1 MAAPADTPLNAI
13 GSALK
18 DLAWS
23 HSRLMAELRRE
34 ARLEGVTLPA
44 TPSLA
49 ASLSRWV
56 NNHRQPNEFYR
67 VLLSRAIGRPRWEL
81 FGDEAALIL
90 RVAEA
95 SSGVVSE
102 ASVSSDEDVNRRQL
116 LAHAAALGTAA
127 AVERL
132 TPLSPIGGEAS
143 LIGGQ
148 PATGKTER
156 EIIAAIRRALLGYG
170 PLVVSGIRPW

>member
-1 MAAPADTPLNAI
+1 MADSQLNAL

-18 DLAWS
+18 NLGWS

-34 ARLEGVTLPA
+34 ARQEGVTLPT

-49 ASLSRWV
+49 ATISRWV

-95 SSGVVSE
+95 SSGVVNE
-102 ASVSSDEDVNRRQL
+102 ASVSSDEDVKRRQL

-127 AVERL
+127 PVKRL
-132 TPLSPIGGEAS
+132 TPPSPAAQIGGK
-143 LIGGQ
+143 
-148 PATGKTER
+148 PATGGTER
-156 EIIAAIRRALLGYG
+156 EIIAAIRRAL
-170 PLVVSGIRPW
+170 